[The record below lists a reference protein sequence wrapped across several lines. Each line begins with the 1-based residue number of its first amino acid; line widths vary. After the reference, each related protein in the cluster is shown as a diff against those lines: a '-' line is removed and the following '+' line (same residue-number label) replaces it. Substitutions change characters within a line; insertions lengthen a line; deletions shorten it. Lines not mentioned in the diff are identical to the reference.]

1 MICTS
6 LERFWPGSVS
16 TSATTGFTELL
27 TVTNTST
34 TTGFTE
40 LLTVTNTSATTGFT
54 ELLTVTNTSATTGF
68 TELLTV
74 TNINSLV
81 VTSSSGNYVC
91 SVNRA
96 KKLLF
101 YN

>member
-16 TSATTGFTELL
+16 
-27 TVTNTST
+27 
-34 TTGFTE
+34 
-40 LLTVTNTSATTGFT
+40 TSATTGFT

-81 VTSSSGNYVC
+81 VTSSSGNNVC
-91 SVNRA
+91 AVKRA